1 MWSKRPL
8 SAAPFNWIA
17 RRLQRW
23 ISLFCRSVSNAITF
37 RLFSGAGAAWL
48 RLQYVR
54 SDLDYVR
61 SANAC
66 TSAGVISYRFTFGAI
81 RKGLLEFLILKIVS
95 ADEVY
100 VADMLERLST
110 TEFATQ
116 EGTLYPLLSKM
127 RRDGLVEYVW
137 QESDA
142 GPPRKYY
149 KLTPKG
155 TSQLAELN
163 EYWKS
168 INATVSQ
175 LGR

>member
-1 MWSKRPL
+1 M
-8 SAAPFNWIA
+8 
-17 RRLQRW
+17 
-23 ISLFCRSVSNAITF
+23 
-37 RLFSGAGAAWL
+37 AGNEKFA
-48 RLQYVR
+48 
-54 SDLDYVR
+54 S
-61 SANAC
+61 
-66 TSAGVISYRFTFGAI
+66 I

-95 ADEVY
+95 VNEVY
-100 VADMLERLST
+100 VADILDRLST

-127 RRDGLVEYVW
+127 RRDGLVDYVW

-149 KLTPKG
+149 QLTPKG
-155 TSQLAELN
+155 TLQLAELN

-168 INATVSQ
+168 IDATVNQ